1 MDPRARRQNHAAI
14 FQKHYNPRVV
24 SFLVAVLNYAGKY
37 ILRKGLSSQSLQ
49 WGSRDSRSLCS
60 RSGSKQ

>member
-37 ILRKGLSSQSLQ
+37 ILRKGLFKFTVSPV
-49 WGSRDSRSLCS
+49 G
-60 RSGSKQ
+60 KQRQ